1 MSKMVDSVDHT
12 YGTLVP
18 RPVVTLGYA
27 QTLGGR
33 LATSTGASLPKILGP
48 GIEAVG
54 VLGIRELARIL
65 IVTNM
70 SLTPYG
76 ENLVL
81 DGRVEYPDAPPINVE
96 TQEDL
101 GCVTVS

>member
-1 MSKMVDSVDHT
+1 MSKMVDSVDAT
-12 YGTLVP
+12 YGTPVP
-18 RPVVTLGYA
+18 RALVTLGYA

-33 LATSTGASLPKILGP
+33 LATSTGGSLPKILGT

-54 VLGIRELARIL
+54 VLSIRELARTL
-65 IVTNM
+65 IVTDT
-70 SLTPYG
+70 SLTPYD

-81 DGRVEYPDAPPINVE
+81 DGRVEYPHAPPITVE